1 MSELFGPLRAAG
13 PVAAE
18 TGDAAWLTAL
28 LEAEAALAGALADAG
43 VIAPEHAE
51 AIAAAC
57 RPELYDAAEIGAAAT
72 GVGNPAAPVVRAL
85 TARVADPAA
94 AGGVHLGATSQDI
107 MDTAAMVIAA
117 RSIDALLVDLA
128 ACTEL
133 LARLTEQHAA
143 TPAVGRSLLQQA
155 LPITFGLT
163 TAGWLS
169 ALGAAADRMTQVREE
184 QLAVQLGGA
193 VGTLASLGADGPAT
207 SAAFARRLNLA
218 EPELP
223 WHTDRTR
230 ITETA
235 GALGTLAAAVAK
247 IGRDLTLL
255 SQTEVGEVSE
265 HAPGHGGSSTMPHK
279 RNPIA
284 AVCAVA
290 AAAQAPGLVA
300 TLLAAAPDL
309 QRGAGSWHAEWQ
321 PFTELL
327 RSTGSAVSWL
337 RTSLS
342 RLRIHPAQMRRNLA
356 ATGGALLAERV
367 STALIPQLGRLT
379 AHEVVGEC
387 VARADGRLTFADALQ
402 AHPRLVGLL
411 DRAEIDALVEPSTY
425 LGSTQFFL
433 DRALAEHAGRQRP
446 GAGNRSRLDTGLS
459 CPGAANRA
467 GHGRAEPVVTAR
479 GGVRAGPRTTG
490 PVDLRSESY
499 GDGSGEAVLLVNAL
513 GSDLSIWDDYVRPLA
528 DNGFR
533 VIRCDTRG
541 HGDSPVPLG
550 PYSLADLGGDL
561 EAVLDRHG
569 VESAHVIGISL
580 GAMTGLWL
588 ARHRPQRV
596 RRLVACCTSAR
607 PGNPQLWRAR
617 AAQAR
622 AGGMAAIATASVDR
636 WFTPEFA
643 AAHPMFVAGKRLLTA
658 DTPAEGY
665 AACCD
670 ALADI
675 DLLDELP
682 AITVPTLVLSTA
694 QDPAFTP
701 DDGKA
706 IADRI
711 PGARFRIIDNAA
723 HLGTVEQ
730 PGSFLTAIAD
740 HLQEFS

>member
-28 LEAEAALAGALADAG
+28 LDVEAALAGALADAG
-43 VIAPEHAE
+43 VIAQEHAE

-94 AGGVHLGATSQDI
+94 AGVVHLGATSQDI
-107 MDTAAMVIAA
+107 MDTAAMLIAA

-163 TAGWLS
+163 TAGWLA
-169 ALGAAADRMTQVREE
+169 ALGAAADRIVQVRVE
-184 QLAVQLGGA
+184 QLAIQLGGA
-193 VGTLASLGADGPAT
+193 VGTLASLGVHGPAT

-255 SQTEVGEVSE
+255 SQTEIGEVSE

-279 RNPIA
+279 RNSIA

-367 STALIPQLGRLT
+367 STALIPRLGRLT

-387 VARADGRLTFADALQ
+387 VARAVGGLTFADALQ
-402 AHPRLVGLL
+402 AHPRLAGLL
-411 DRAEIDALVEPSTY
+411 DRAEIDGLVEPSTY
-425 LGSTQFFL
+425 LGSTQLFL
-433 DRALAEHAGRQRP
+433 GRALAEHAGRQR
-446 GAGNRSRLDTGLS
+446 
-459 CPGAANRA
+459 
-467 GHGRAEPVVTAR
+467 HG
-479 GGVRAGPRTTG
+479 AGPRATG
-490 PVDLRSESY
+490 PVDLRSESH

-513 GSDLSIWDDYVRPLA
+513 GSDLSIWDDYVRPLV
-528 DNGFR
+528 DNGYR

-541 HGDSPVPLG
+541 NGDSPVPLG

-569 VESAHVIGISL
+569 VESAHVVGISL

-588 ARHRPQRV
+588 ARHRPRRV

-607 PGNPQLWRAR
+607 PGNPQLWRTR

-622 AGGMAAIATASVDR
+622 AEGMAAIATASVQR

-643 AAHPMFVAGKRLLTA
+643 AAHPMFVAGKRSLTA

-665 AACCD
+665 AACCE
-670 ALADI
+670 ALAEI

-682 AITVPTLVLSTA
+682 AITAPTLVLSTA
-694 QDPAFTP
+694 QDPAFPP

-711 PGARFRIIDNAA
+711 PGARFRTIDNAA

>member
-13 PVAAE
+13 QVAEE
-18 TGDAAWLTAL
+18 TGDVGWLTAL
-28 LEAEAALAGALADAG
+28 LGTEAALAGALADAG
-43 VIAPEHAE
+43 LIAAEHAE
-51 AIAAAC
+51 AIAAVC
-57 RPELYDAAEIGAAAT
+57 KPELYDVSEIGLTAT

-94 AGGVHLGATSQDI
+94 AGVVHLGATSQDI
-107 MDTAAMVIAA
+107 MDTAAMLIAA

-128 ACTEL
+128 ACTEQ

-169 ALGAAADRMTQVREE
+169 ALGAAADRIIQVRVE

-207 SAAFARRLNLA
+207 LSAFARRLNLA

-223 WHTDRTR
+223 WHTDRSR

-255 SQTEVGEVSE
+255 SQTEIGEVSE

-342 RLRIHPAQMRRNLA
+342 RLRIHPERMRRNLA

-387 VARADGRLTFADALQ
+387 VARADGSLTFADALR
-402 AHPRLVGLL
+402 AHPRLAGLL
-411 DRAEIDALVEPSTY
+411 DRGDIEALLEPSTY
-425 LGSTQFFL
+425 LGSTQFFVG
-433 DRALAEHAGRQRP
+433 RALAEHARRQR
-446 GAGNRSRLDTGLS
+446 AGNTTLDSDLSRAD
-459 CPGAANRA
+459 AVNRG
-467 GHGRAEPVVTAR
+467 GHGRAEPVIGAR
-479 GGVRAGPRTTG
+479 PRTTG

-528 DNGFR
+528 DMGFR

-561 EAVLDRHG
+561 ESVLDRHA
-569 VESAHVIGISL
+569 VESAHVVGISL

-588 ARHRPQRV
+588 ARHRPLRV

-607 PGNPQLWRAR
+607 PGNPQVWRAR

-622 AGGMAAIATASVDR
+622 AEGMAAIATASVGR

-643 AAHPMFVAGKRLLTA
+643 AANPTFVARKRLLTA

-665 AACCD
+665 AACCE
-670 ALADI
+670 ALAEI

-682 AITVPTLVLSTA
+682 AITAPTLVLSTA
-694 QDPAFTP
+694 QDPAFP
-701 DDGKA
+701 PEDGMA
-706 IADRI
+706 IAERI
-711 PGARFRIIDNAA
+711 PGARFRNIDNAA
-723 HLGTVEQ
+723 HLGTLEQ
-730 PGSFLTAIAD
+730 PGLFLTAIAD
-740 HLQEFS
+740 HLQESSRDQ

>member
-28 LEAEAALAGALADAG
+28 LDAEAALAGALADSG
-43 VIAPEHAE
+43 VIAPEHTE

-57 RPELYDAAEIGAAAT
+57 RPELYDVAEIGAEAI

-94 AGGVHLGATSQDI
+94 AGVVHLGATSQDI
-107 MDTAAMVIAA
+107 MDTAAMLIAA
-117 RSIDALLVDLA
+117 RSIDALLVDVA

-169 ALGAAADRMTQVREE
+169 ALGAAADRMTQVRVER
-184 QLAVQLGGA
+184 LAVQLGGA

-207 SAAFARRLNLA
+207 LAAFARRLNLA
-218 EPELP
+218 EPELT

-255 SQTEVGEVSE
+255 SQTEIGEVSE

-327 RSTGSAVSWL
+327 RCTGAAVSWL

-342 RLRIHPAQMRRNLA
+342 RLRIHPARMRRNLA
-356 ATGGALLAERV
+356 ATGGALLTERV

-379 AHEVVGEC
+379 AHEVVAEC
-387 VARADGRLTFADALQ
+387 VARADGRLTFADALR

-411 DRAEIDALVEPSTY
+411 DRAEVDALVEPSTY
-425 LGSTQFFL
+425 LGSTQFFVG
-433 DRALAEHAGRQRP
+433 RALAEHAGRQR
-446 GAGNRSRLDTGLS
+446 AGNTSLDTGLS
-459 CPGAANRA
+459 RAANRA
-467 GHGRAEPVVTAR
+467 GHGRAEPVVAR

-490 PVDLRSESY
+490 PVDLRSESS

-528 DNGFR
+528 GNGFR

-588 ARHRPQRV
+588 ARHRPKRV

-622 AGGMAAIATASVDR
+622 AEGMAAIATASVGR

-643 AAHPMFVAGKRLLTA
+643 AAHPMSVAEKRLLTA

-682 AITVPTLVLSTA
+682 AITAPTLVLSTA
-694 QDPAFTP
+694 QDPAFPP
-701 DDGKA
+701 DDGKS

-723 HLGTVEQ
+723 HLGIVEQ

>member
-28 LEAEAALAGALADAG
+28 LDTEAALAGALADAG
-43 VIAPEHAE
+43 VIAAEHAE
-51 AIAAAC
+51 AIADAC
-57 RPELYDAAEIGAAAT
+57 KPELYDASEIGTAAT
-72 GVGNPAAPVVRAL
+72 GVGNPAASLVRAL

-94 AGGVHLGATSQDI
+94 AGVVHLGATSQDI
-107 MDTAAMVIAA
+107 MDTAAMLIAA

-128 ACTEL
+128 ACAEQ

-169 ALGAAADRMTQVREE
+169 ALGAAADRLTQVRVE

-207 SAAFARRLNLA
+207 SSAFARRLNLA

-255 SQTEVGEVSE
+255 SQTEIGEVSE

-327 RSTGSAVSWL
+327 RSTGSAVWWL

-342 RLRIHPAQMRRNLA
+342 RLRIHPVRMRRNLA

-367 STALIPQLGRLT
+367 STALIPQLGRLP

-387 VARADGRLTFADALQ
+387 VARADGRLTFADALR
-402 AHPRLVGLL
+402 AHPRLAGLL
-411 DRAEIDALVEPSTY
+411 DRGEIEALLEPSTY
-425 LGSTQFFL
+425 LGSTPIFVG
-433 DRALAEHAGRQRP
+433 RALAGHAGRQS
-446 GAGNRSRLDTGLS
+446 AGNTSLDTDLSRL
-459 CPGAANRA
+459 GAARR
-467 GHGRAEPVVTAR
+467 RAEPAVSAR
-479 GGVRAGPRTTG
+479 PRTTG
-490 PVDLRSESY
+490 PVELRSESY

-528 DNGFR
+528 DKGFR

-550 PYSLADLGGDL
+550 PYSLGDLGGDL
-561 EAVLDRHG
+561 EAVLDRHA
-569 VESAHVIGISL
+569 VESAHVVGISL

-588 ARHRPQRV
+588 ARHRPRRV

-607 PGNPQLWRAR
+607 PGNPQGWRTR

-622 AGGMAAIATASVDR
+622 AEGMAAIATASVSR

-643 AAHPMFVAGKRLLTA
+643 AAHPVFVAGKRLLTA

-665 AACCD
+665 AACCE
-670 ALADI
+670 AIAEI

-682 AITVPTLVLSTA
+682 AITAPTLVLSTA
-694 QDPAFTP
+694 RDPAFP
-701 DDGKA
+701 PEDGKA
-706 IADRI
+706 IAERI

-730 PGSFLTAIAD
+730 PGPFLTAIAD
-740 HLQEFS
+740 HLQESSRDQ

>member
-28 LEAEAALAGALADAG
+28 LDVEAALAGALADAG

-94 AGGVHLGATSQDI
+94 AGVVHLGATSQDI
-107 MDTAAMVIAA
+107 MDTAAMLIAA

-169 ALGAAADRMTQVREE
+169 ALGAAADRMAQVRVE

-193 VGTLASLGADGPAT
+193 VGTLASLGAHGPAT

-230 ITETA
+230 ITEIA

-255 SQTEVGEVSE
+255 SQTEIGEVSE

-342 RLRIHPAQMRRNLA
+342 RLRIHPVRMRRNLV

-367 STALIPQLGRLT
+367 STALIPELGRLT
-379 AHEVVGEC
+379 AHEVVEEC
-387 VARADGRLTFADALQ
+387 VARADDRLTFADALR
-402 AHPRLVGLL
+402 AHPRLAGLL
-411 DRAEIDALVEPSTY
+411 DRAEIEALVEPSTY
-425 LGSTQFFL
+425 LGSTRFFL
-433 DRALAEHAGRQRP
+433 GRALAEHAGRQR
-446 GAGNRSRLDTGLS
+446 D
-459 CPGAANRA
+459 
-467 GHGRAEPVVTAR
+467 
-479 GGVRAGPRTTG
+479 GGGPRTTG

-499 GDGSGEAVLLVNAL
+499 GDGSGEAVLLLNAL

-541 HGDSPVPLG
+541 HGDSPVPVG

-569 VESAHVIGISL
+569 VESAHVVGVSL

-596 RRLVACCTSAR
+596 RRLVVCCTSAR
-607 PGNPQLWRAR
+607 PGNPPQWRTR

-622 AGGMAAIATASVDR
+622 AEGMAAIATASVRR

-643 AAHPMFVAGKRLLTA
+643 AAHPRVVAEKRLLTA

-665 AACCD
+665 AACCE
-670 ALADI
+670 ALAEI
-675 DLLDELP
+675 DLFDDLP
-682 AITVPTLVLSTA
+682 AITAPTLVLSTA
-694 QDPAFTP
+694 QDPAFPP

-711 PGARFRIIDNAA
+711 PAARFRIIGDAA

-730 PGSFLTAIAD
+730 PGSFLTAITD
-740 HLQEFS
+740 HLQECS

>member
-28 LEAEAALAGALADAG
+28 LDVEAALAGALADAG

-57 RPELYDAAEIGAAAT
+57 KPELYDAAEIGAAAT
-72 GVGNPAAPVVRAL
+72 AVGNPAASVVRAL

-94 AGGVHLGATSQDI
+94 AGVVHLGATSQDI

-169 ALGAAADRMTQVREE
+169 ALGAASDRVTQVRVA
-184 QLAVQLGGA
+184 QPAVQFGGA

-207 SAAFARRLNLA
+207 SAAFARRLNLV

-255 SQTEVGEVSE
+255 SQTEIGEVSE

-279 RNPIA
+279 RNSIA

-309 QRGAGSWHAEWQ
+309 QRGAGAWHAEWQ

-342 RLRIHPAQMRRNLA
+342 RLRIHPARMRRNLA

-387 VARADGRLTFADALQ
+387 VARADGRLAFADALQ
-402 AHPRLVGLL
+402 GHPRLAGLL

-433 DRALAEHAGRQRP
+433 GRALAEHAGRQRP
-446 GAGNRSRLDTGLS
+446 GAGNRSSLDTGA
-459 CPGAANRA
+459 PPPA
-467 GHGRAEPVVTAR
+467 GDGHAEPVAVVR

-490 PVDLRSESY
+490 PVDLRSESS

-513 GSDLSIWDDYVRPLA
+513 GSDLSIWDDYVRPLV

-550 PYSLADLGGDL
+550 PYSLADLGCDL

-588 ARHRPQRV
+588 ARHRSQRV
-596 RRLVACCTSAR
+596 GRLVACCTSAR

-617 AAQAR
+617 AARAR
-622 AGGMAAIATASVDR
+622 AEGMAAIATASVER

-643 AAHPMFVAGKRLLTA
+643 AAHPTFVAGKRLLTA

-682 AITVPTLVLSTA
+682 AITAPTLVLSTA

-730 PGSFLTAIAD
+730 PGSFLAAIAD